1 MRKIK
6 NCAQFFVFSSKVHPW
21 TIFLF
26 CYSFRSSA
34 INFHYIS
41 CIFCVMINIDTFL
54 QGEWIVLNSLKIS
67 YKTLISIFGFNL
79 NEKAKKIMSIGIKI
93 SFVLTL
99 FGTLLMSLYITT
111 NPAYILFDLGTNL
124 FKSGT
129 CFISMFIVCGYSF
142 SKICKDLKR

>member
-1 MRKIK
+1 M
-6 NCAQFFVFSSKVHPW
+6 
-21 TIFLF
+21 
-26 CYSFRSSA
+26 
-34 INFHYIS
+34 
-41 CIFCVMINIDTFL
+41 
-54 QGEWIVLNSLKIS
+54 LNSLKIS
-67 YKTLISIFGFNL
+67 YKTLISIFSFNL

-111 NPAYILFDLGTNL
+111 NPSYILFDLGTNL

-129 CFISMFIVCGYSF
+129 WFISMFIVCGYSF